1 MKWCRLKKT
10 RKGLCPTLAL
20 GMLFANLHKN
30 TKTIAHPTEQPRN
43 KALFIDHSAVHV
55 RSLPLFLQFNLVG
68 RLLGPKGLTLKRI
81 QAETQTK
88 MTILGR
94 GSMRDKKREEE
105 LRESGD
111 PAHSHLNDDLHVLIE
126 VNGPFS
132 EYKLMAGVA
141 EVRKMLI
148 PNVSFRFFSLIEG
161 FDIAVFFCDY
171 LSLKGCDWDK

>member
-1 MKWCRLKKT
+1 M
-10 RKGLCPTLAL
+10 
-20 GMLFANLHKN
+20 
-30 TKTIAHPTEQPRN
+30 
-43 KALFIDHSAVHV
+43 
-55 RSLPLFLQFNLVG
+55 
-68 RLLGPKGLTLKRI
+68 

-126 VNGPFS
+126 VNGPFNQ
-132 EYKLMAGVA
+132 YKLLAGAA

-161 FDIAVFFCDY
+161 FDVAQTLQFSFVIF
-171 LSLKGCDWDK
+171 SL

>member
-1 MKWCRLKKT
+1 
-10 RKGLCPTLAL
+10 
-20 GMLFANLHKN
+20 MLFANLHKN

-148 PNVSFRFFSLIEG
+148 PNVSFQFISLIEG
-161 FDIAVFFCDY
+161 IAVLFCDY
-171 LSLKGCDWDK
+171 LSLKGINS

>member
-1 MKWCRLKKT
+1 MY
-10 RKGLCPTLAL
+10 
-20 GMLFANLHKN
+20 FA
-30 TKTIAHPTEQPRN
+30 
-43 KALFIDHSAVHV
+43 IDHSAVHV

-148 PNVSFRFFSLIEG
+148 PNVSFRFFSQLKAFSSISLIKSG
-161 FDIAVFFCDY
+161 DFNI
-171 LSLKGCDWDK
+171 SL